1 MFFIFFSAAKVKYF
15 LLIMITKLILELVD
29 FTRIRDFTWRMP
41 DCEELVGVTHRRWE
55 VGHFVEID
63 HTNGDPLE
71 APRFSNRRV
80 LIRSAVTGRSSAC
93 WPCLDVHDT
102 LLIKN

>member
-1 MFFIFFSAAKVKYF
+1 MGGVGALNLYHNLFYFAKWGEEGSGW
-15 LLIMITKLILELVD
+15 LAN
-29 FTRIRDFTWRMP
+29 
-41 DCEELVGVTHRRWE
+41 CEELVGVTHRRWE

-93 WPCLDVHDT
+93 WSCLDVHDT